1 MNKLKISQ
9 VQFQAS
15 HIPALNAEILEK
27 SFNRTLK
34 FKPHLICTPECSN
47 MITNDKNYLIT
58 NAPYQNTCPVLKM
71 AKDFAK
77 KNKITI
83 NLGSLL
89 LKIKNQRKLVNRSY
103 FINNNGV
110 VEKTYDKIHMFDVTL
125 KNGESYKESDF
136 YSSGKELKMTNVLG
150 HSIGHTICYDLRY
163 PKMFRAL
170 AKKGSQII
178 VVPSAFT
185 RTTGK
190 AHWHSLI
197 KARAIENGVF
207 ILAPNQWGV
216 NNEKRVT
223 YGHTLIVDPWGETLA
238 EAEDGEMIIAAELD
252 LNRVRECQNAIPVLD
267 NDRNF
272 D

>member
-1 MNKLKISQ
+1 
-9 VQFQAS
+9 
-15 HIPALNAEILEK
+15 
-27 SFNRTLK
+27 
-34 FKPHLICTPECSN
+34 
-47 MITNDKNYLIT
+47 
-58 NAPYQNTCPVLKM
+58 
-71 AKDFAK
+71 
-77 KNKITI
+77 
-83 NLGSLL
+83 
-89 LKIKNQRKLVNRSY
+89 
-103 FINNNGV
+103 
-110 VEKTYDKIHMFDVTL
+110 MFDITL
-125 KNGESYKESDF
+125 RNGESYKESDF
-136 YSSGKELKMTNVLG
+136 YSPGSELKITKVLG
-150 HSIGHTICYDLRY
+150 HSVGHTICYDLRY
-163 PKMFRAL
+163 PKLYRAL

-216 NNEKRVT
+216 NNEKRAT

-238 EAEDGEMIIAAELD
+238 EAEDGEMIITAELD
-252 LNRVRECQNAIPVLD
+252 LNRVRECQNAIPVLN

>member
-1 MNKLKISQ
+1 MIHYRSEEEIDLIRESSLLVAKTHAEMSALIIPGVTTLQLDAIAEEFIRDNGGVPAFKGYGGFPNTLCSSLNDQ
-9 VQFQAS
+9 VV
-15 HIPALNAEILEK
+15 HGIP
-27 SFNRTLK
+27 
-34 FKPHLICTPECSN
+34 
-47 MITNDKNYLIT
+47 NDKPLNDGDI
-58 NAPYQNTCPVLKM
+58 
-71 AKDFAK
+71 
-77 KNKITI
+77 ISI
-83 NLGSLL
+83 
-89 LKIKNQRKLVNRSY
+89 
-103 FINNNGV
+103 
-110 VEKTYDKIHMFDVTL
+110 YDKIHMFDITL

-136 YSSGKELKMTNVLG
+136 YSPGSELKITKVLG
-150 HSIGHTICYDLRY
+150 HSVGHTICYDLRY
-163 PKMFRAL
+163 PKLYRAL

-185 RTTGK
+185 HTTGK

-267 NDRNF
+267 NDINF

>member
-1 MNKLKISQ
+1 MR
-9 VQFQAS
+9 V
-15 HIPALNAEILEK
+15 ALIQITVGSNFDENFEK
-27 SFNRTLK
+27 SKKFLQDSLNSSPDFILLPECFLFLSSKSKILIEMNHDSVKYFKNFSKINNVYLLLGSIPITENDKLFNRSI
-34 FKPHLICTPECSN
+34 LINPDGDIIS
-47 MITNDKNYLIT
+47 I
-58 NAPYQNTCPVLKM
+58 
-71 AKDFAK
+71 
-77 KNKITI
+77 
-83 NLGSLL
+83 
-89 LKIKNQRKLVNRSY
+89 
-103 FINNNGV
+103 
-110 VEKTYDKIHMFDVTL
+110 YDKIHMFDITL
-125 KNGESYKESDF
+125 
-136 YSSGKELKMTNVLG
+136 KELKITKVLG
-150 HSIGHTICYDLRY
+150 HSVGHTICYDLRY
-163 PKMFRAL
+163 PKLYRAL

-185 RTTGK
+185 HTTGK

>member
-1 MNKLKISQ
+1 MKLMNKLKISQ

-27 SFNRTLK
+27 SFNKTLK

-110 VEKTYDKIHMFDVTL
+110 VEKTYDKINMFDVKINNKEKHQESSLFQAGNEITYAKI
-125 KNGESYKESDF
+125 KNIK
-136 YSSGKELKMTNVLG
+136 
-150 HSIGHTICYDLRY
+150 IGMTICYDLRFPNLY
-163 PKMFRAL
+163 RQL
-170 AKKGSQII
+170 SKKDCSII
-178 VVPSAFT
+178 LVPAAFT
-185 RTTGK
+185 RPTGK
-190 AHWHSLI
+190 DHWEILNRS
-197 KARAIENGVF
+197 RAIENNVF
-207 ILAPNQWGV
+207 ILATGMCGNHHMQR
-216 NNEKRVT
+216 KT
-223 YGHTLIVDPWGETLA
+223 YGYSLIVDPWGKIVNNTKNRPS
-238 EAEDGEMIIAAELD
+238 I
-252 LNRVRECQNAIPVLD
+252 LNSTINISEVKKIRKKIPSLKYE
-267 NDRNF
+267 
-272 D
+272 